1 MLKKTLLTA
10 MIAVLILAVP
20 AMAGVDLDGTPWDE
34 EFDGTGDPTAQGWT
48 MSGSTNYDWNTK
60 HGDGNPIGGTP
71 GWLHANGNV
80 GSTVKVVPSNLTEAA
95 GWTVEWRFFPA
106 DLGSPQPAINY
117 VVLIIDPARRAFV
130 DYDQSAG
137 TVTLWDPE
145 GVGTVTVALDLT
157 GNVERTYRLVKQ
169 PASATVDLYI
179 DNDFSSP
186 AASLALA
193 YKSSTPLNTLLSFA
207 ESDLEASWDFWRVH
221 SGATPP
227 TKLYGD
233 VNLDGLVGG
242 VDITRIIANW
252 GAPSPTYS
260 QGDVSSDG
268 AIGAADYNAVLNN
281 WAARTPPEPPE
292 APGGGAIPE
301 PSTLFLL
308 AGGVLAGLIRRR

>member
-10 MIAVLILAVP
+10 MIAVLFLAVP
-20 AMAGVDLDGTPWDE
+20 ARAGLDWDGTPWDE

-106 DLGSPQPAINY
+106 DLGSPQPATNY
-117 VVLIIDPARRAFV
+117 VVLIIDNSRRAFV
-130 DYDQSAG
+130 NYDQSAG

-179 DNDFSSP
+179 DWGASP

-221 SGATPP
+221 SGAT
-227 TKLYGD
+227 
-233 VNLDGLVGG
+233 G
-242 VDITRIIANW
+242 V
-252 GAPSPTYS
+252 
-260 QGDVSSDG
+260 
-268 AIGAADYNAVLNN
+268 
-281 WAARTPPEPPE
+281 PEP
-292 APGGGAIPE
+292 A
-301 PSTLFLL
+301 TML
-308 AGGVLAGLIRRR
+308 VLALGGLAALVRRKR